1 MSFKNIIQFSCA
13 EYASEL
19 ERIVAG
25 LTDEERR
32 FTPHPDSHHIDFIV
46 WHIARVEDTWINS
59 FAKQSIQIWDEQK
72 WAIKLNL
79 NIHMEEPRSGWGWKI
94 DQVNSMPK
102 FEFRKLI
109 DYLETVR
116 NCTDSYIDNL
126 NEEDMKICPDKNRP
140 DYSIA
145 EMLGHI
151 VVEQSQHIGQISYIR
166 GMLRGID
173 G

>member
-59 FAKQSIQIWDEQK
+59 FAKQAIQIWDEQK
-72 WAIKLNL
+72 WAMTVLNKYAL
-79 NIHMEEPRSGWGWKI
+79 S
-94 DQVNSMPK
+94 
-102 FEFRKLI
+102 
-109 DYLETVR
+109 
-116 NCTDSYIDNL
+116 
-126 NEEDMKICPDKNRP
+126 PDAFGVTEK
-140 DYSIA
+140 
-145 EMLGHI
+145 M
-151 VVEQSQHIGQISYIR
+151 
-166 GMLRGID
+166 M
-173 G
+173 